1 MQSAR
6 ETRSTERIVVLDVL
20 RAFALLGIII
30 THASSGYLAGPA
42 PAPDFMHF
50 GALDLWVAQLGNLLT
65 FGKFFTIFSFLFGLS
80 FAIQMRSAEQ
90 KGAAFSGRF
99 LWRLAVLALIALIHG
114 AFYTGDILIIYAMLG
129 VLLVPLRNL
138 DTRFLVIAGLVL
150 VLNLPGVAMN
160 MAKLNAPAPTPA
172 QQQLAAQRGQ
182 EFAQIAH
189 RQYQAKKSG
198 TVADVIHTNFTD
210 ALAMK
215 VFFQLATGRL
225 WMTFGLFLLGLAA
238 GKAQIFRENEA
249 NRRFFRALLWASWP
263 IAVTT
268 TTIAILRP
276 AGFFVASWGDLL
288 ASFSWTVQ
296 QLALSSLY
304 VSAITLLLWRFP
316 AQGLL
321 PKLAPAGRMGLTV
334 YLTQTI
340 FGLVLFYGFGF
351 GLMGEIGIAAAVG
364 AAVLFFIAQ
373 ILLARW
379 WMSRFSMGPVEW
391 AWRSLTWL
399 KLQSNGRSQPEAA

>member
-1 MQSAR
+1 MQPVS
-6 ETRSTERIVVLDVL
+6 ETQSTGRIVVLDVL

-30 THASSGYLAGPA
+30 THASSGYLAGP
-42 PAPDFMHF
+42 PPVPGFMQF
-50 GALDLWVAQLGNLLT
+50 GALDRWVTEIGTLLT

-99 LWRLAVLALIALIHG
+99 LWRLAVLALIAVIHG
-114 AFYTGDILIIYAMLG
+114 AFYTGDIHINYALLG
-129 VLLVPLRNL
+129 VLLIPLRNL
-138 DTRFLVIAGLVL
+138 DTRFLLIAGVVL
-150 VLNLPGVAMN
+150 VLNLPGLA
-160 MAKLNAPAPTPA
+160 LNIRQIEAPAPTPE
-172 QQQLAAQRGQ
+172 QQQLAAERGQ
-182 EFAQIAH
+182 EFAQMAQD
-189 RQYQAKKSG
+189 QYAAKKAG
-198 TVADVIHTNFTD
+198 TVGDVIHTNFTD

-225 WMTFGLFLLGLAA
+225 WVTFGLFMLGLAA
-238 GKAQIFRENEA
+238 GRAQIFRDNER
-249 NRRFFRALLWASWP
+249 NRAFFRGLLWTSWP
-263 IAVTT
+263 IAVVT

-276 AGFFVASWGDLL
+276 AGFMVATWADLL

-296 QLALSSLY
+296 QIALSALY
-304 VSAITLLLWRFP
+304 VSAITLLLWRYP

-321 PKLAPAGRMGLTV
+321 PRLAPAGRMGLTV

-340 FGLVLFYGFGF
+340 FGLTVFYGFGF
-351 GLMGEIGIAAAVG
+351 GLLGEIGVAAAAG
-364 AAVLFFIAQ
+364 AGILFFISQ
-373 ILLARW
+373 VLVCRW

-399 KLQSNGRSQPEAA
+399 KLQPNGRAQPNAA